1 MLQFHTGNEASAPPE
16 SLLKTRLAID
26 KARLSRLATQSA
38 IGRSRT
44 ALAETIALLV
54 TLKCVSPKRQDVES
68 NEDACQGLTR
78 SSGRMGRPFPHQG
91 KRAATGTI

>member
-68 NEDACQGLTR
+68 
-78 SSGRMGRPFPHQG
+78 SRMGRPFPHQG
-91 KRAATGTI
+91 KRAATGTT